1 MPSFCPNCGSPVRE
15 GTSFC
20 SKCGTKLNAGTEPA
34 APEMPIEPAAP
45 AAPVAAAPVVAAP
58 VAPAAPVAAPVVPA
72 AAPVAAEPAPVVPA
86 APVAAEPVAPAVPVA
101 AEPVVPAV
109 EPAPANV
116 PVAEAA
122 PANIPAAQPVPVV
135 GAEPVPPV
143 APVGVPP
150 VEAAPQAASV
160 SAAPANDPQNLSP
173 IKIESVPFQAPSG
186 ALPTPAVQ
194 AEKPKSKIKPGVLAV
209 LIAAG
214 VVMLAGVGVGFAL
227 LYSHLWGGTI
237 LERIEKKDAVE
248 TGKKYTIYDEDFND
262 YIVLAKWWDYND
274 TMDKPGVYS
283 KDTEV
288 MAFSIEVNEDAQD
301 EIYYAY
307 YYSKDKEFDSDDLKK
322 PVYSDKITPVE
333 YSDGRAFYD
342 VDNSKKIQKGYY
354 AVIIASDS
362 SLKHPYIV
370 AYAEVR

>member
-1 MPSFCPNCGSPVRE
+1 MPSFCPNCGSPARE

-20 SKCGTKLNAGTEPA
+20 SKCGTRLNAATEPA
-34 APEMPIEPAAP
+34 ASVAPAAP
-45 AAPVAAAPVVAAP
+45 AMSVEPAVPAAEPAAP
-58 VAPAAPVAAPVVPA
+58 VAPAAPAMSV
-72 AAPVAAEPAPVVPA
+72 EPA
-86 APVAAEPVAPAVPVA
+86 
-101 AEPVVPAV
+101 VPAV
-109 EPAPANV
+109 EPAPV
-116 PVAEAA
+116 SLPVAESA
-122 PANIPAAQPVPVV
+122 PSNTPAAQPAPVV
-135 GAEPVPPV
+135 SAEPVPPA

-150 VEAAPQAASV
+150 VEPAPLTEPASSV
-160 SAAPANDPQNLSP
+160 PADNSQSLPP
-173 IKIESVPFQAPSG
+173 IKIEPVPFQAPSG
-186 ALPTPAVQ
+186 ALPTPAAQ
-194 AEKPKSKIKPGVLAV
+194 AEKPKAKIKPGVLAV

-214 VVMLAGVGVGFAL
+214 VILLAGVGVGFFFV
-227 LYSHLWGGTI
+227 YNHFWGGTI

-248 TGKKYTIYDEDFND
+248 SGKKYTIYDEDFND

-283 KDTEV
+283 KDTDV
-288 MAFSIEVNEDAQD
+288 IAFSIEVNEDAED

-342 VDNSKKIQKGYY
+342 VDCSKKIQKGYY
-354 AVIIASDS
+354 AVVVASDS
-362 SLKHPYIV
+362 SLKRPYIV